1 MNLNIFDRYL
11 LIINIIALV
20 IYGIKV
26 LVYKHQTR
34 DWFEKLCMF
43 IVLLGGSAGILLM
56 IILFDRKAVKENM
69 MSRVFTLCMLVI
81 QAILLLIVKG
91 YHGDQIHI
99 DFWDYLMQHRI
110 LLIYLAVVNILTIIV
125 FGVDKMNAK
134 SNRQRVRIVT
144 LLGLAFIGGSVGA
157 LIGMYGFHHK
167 TKKAYFTVGGAVDFA
182 DAGCCIVLCDEY
194 GNVTYEIYKC
204 NGRRICLPQ

>member
-11 LIINIIALV
+11 LIINLIALV

-167 TKKAYFTVGGAVDFA
+167 TKKAYFTVGVPL
-182 DAGCCIVLCDEY
+182 ILLMQVVVLFYVMNMGIFFGE
-194 GNVTYEIYKC
+194 VS
-204 NGRRICLPQ
+204 

>member
-11 LIINIIALV
+11 LIINIIALA

-167 TKKAYFTVGGAVDFA
+167 TKKAYFTVGVPL
-182 DAGCCIVLCDEY
+182 ILLMQVVVLFYVMNMGIFFGE
-194 GNVTYEIYKC
+194 VS
-204 NGRRICLPQ
+204 

>member
-167 TKKAYFTVGGAVDFA
+167 TKKAYFTVGVPLILLMQVVVLFYV
-182 DAGCCIVLCDEY
+182 IVVYLYRSILD
-194 GNVTYEIYKC
+194 TTTLWK
-204 NGRRICLPQ
+204 R

>member
-34 DWFEKLCMF
+34 DCFEKLCMF
-43 IVLLGGSAGILLM
+43 IAVLGGSAGILLM

-125 FGVDKMNAK
+125 FGVDKMNEK

-167 TKKAYFTVGGAVDFA
+167 TKKAYFTVGVPL
-182 DAGCCIVLCDEY
+182 ILLMQVVVLFYVMNMGIFFGE
-194 GNVTYEIYKC
+194 VS
-204 NGRRICLPQ
+204 

>member
-1 MNLNIFDRYL
+1 MTKRGIILMNLNIFDRYL

-167 TKKAYFTVGGAVDFA
+167 TKKAYFTVG
-182 DAGCCIVLCDEY
+182 VLLILLMQVVVLFY
-194 GNVTYEIYKC
+194 VMNMGM
-204 NGRRICLPQ
+204 

>member
-43 IVLLGGSAGILLM
+43 IVLLGGSSGILLM

-144 LLGLAFIGGSVGA
+144 LLELAFIGGSVGA

-167 TKKAYFTVGGAVDFA
+167 TKKAYFTVGVPL
-182 DAGCCIVLCDEY
+182 ILLMQVVVLFYVMNMGIFFGE
-194 GNVTYEIYKC
+194 VS
-204 NGRRICLPQ
+204 

>member
-167 TKKAYFTVGGAVDFA
+167 TKKAYFTVGVPLILLMQGV
-182 DAGCCIVLCDEY
+182 VLFY
-194 GNVTYEIYKC
+194 VMNMGM
-204 NGRRICLPQ
+204 

>member
-34 DWFEKLCMF
+34 DWFEKPCMF

-167 TKKAYFTVGGAVDFA
+167 TKKAYFTVGVPL
-182 DAGCCIVLCDEY
+182 ILLMQVVVLFY
-194 GNVTYEIYKC
+194 VMNMGM
-204 NGRRICLPQ
+204 

>member
-1 MNLNIFDRYL
+1 MAKRGITLMNLNIFDRYL

-43 IVLLGGSAGILLM
+43 IALLGGSAGILLM

-81 QAILLLIVKG
+81 
-91 YHGDQIHI
+91 
-99 DFWDYLMQHRI
+99 
-110 LLIYLAVVNILTIIV
+110 
-125 FGVDKMNAK
+125 
-134 SNRQRVRIVT
+134 
-144 LLGLAFIGGSVGA
+144 
-157 LIGMYGFHHK
+157 
-167 TKKAYFTVGGAVDFA
+167 
-182 DAGCCIVLCDEY
+182 
-194 GNVTYEIYKC
+194 
-204 NGRRICLPQ
+204 

>member
-125 FGVDKMNAK
+125 FDVDKMNAK

-167 TKKAYFTVGGAVDFA
+167 TKKAYFTVGVPL
-182 DAGCCIVLCDEY
+182 ILLMQVVVLFYVMNMGIFFGE
-194 GNVTYEIYKC
+194 VS
-204 NGRRICLPQ
+204 

>member
-56 IILFDRKAVKENM
+56 IIFFDRKAAQREYD
-69 MSRVFTLCMLVI
+69 
-81 QAILLLIVKG
+81 VKG
-91 YHGDQIHI
+91 VYTLHVGYSGYSIADSERLSWDQIPYA
-99 DFWDYLMQHRI
+99 DFGDYLMQQ
-110 LLIYLAVVNILTIIV
+110 N
-125 FGVDKMNAK
+125 
-134 SNRQRVRIVT
+134 
-144 LLGLAFIGGSVGA
+144 
-157 LIGMYGFHHK
+157 
-167 TKKAYFTVGGAVDFA
+167 FA
-182 DAGCCIVLCDEY
+182 DLSSWCR
-194 GNVTYEIYKC
+194 IY
-204 NGRRICLPQ
+204 RQSLYLWIR

>member
-125 FGVDKMNAK
+125 FDVDKMNAK

-167 TKKAYFTVGGAVDFA
+167 TKKAYFTVGLPLILLMQVV
-182 DAGCCIVLCDEY
+182 VLFYVMNMGIFFGE
-194 GNVTYEIYKC
+194 VS
-204 NGRRICLPQ
+204 

>member
-91 YHGDQIHI
+91 YHGEQIHI

-167 TKKAYFTVGGAVDFA
+167 TKKAYFTVGVPL
-182 DAGCCIVLCDEY
+182 ILLMQVVVLFY
-194 GNVTYEIYKC
+194 VMNMGM
-204 NGRRICLPQ
+204 

>member
-56 IILFDRKAVKENM
+56 IILFDRKADKENM

-167 TKKAYFTVGGAVDFA
+167 TKKAYFTVGVPL
-182 DAGCCIVLCDEY
+182 ILLMQVVVLFYVMNMGIFFGE
-194 GNVTYEIYKC
+194 VS
-204 NGRRICLPQ
+204 

>member
-99 DFWDYLMQHRI
+99 DFWDYLKQHRI

-167 TKKAYFTVGGAVDFA
+167 TKKAYFTVGVPL
-182 DAGCCIVLCDEY
+182 ILLMQVVVLFY
-194 GNVTYEIYKC
+194 VMNMGM
-204 NGRRICLPQ
+204 

>member
-167 TKKAYFTVGGAVDFA
+167 TKKAYFTVGVPLILLMQVVALFYVMNMGIFFGEVS
-182 DAGCCIVLCDEY
+182 
-194 GNVTYEIYKC
+194 
-204 NGRRICLPQ
+204 

>member
-56 IILFDRKAVKENM
+56 IILLDRKAVKENM

-167 TKKAYFTVGGAVDFA
+167 TKKAYFTVGVPL
-182 DAGCCIVLCDEY
+182 ILLMQVVVLFY
-194 GNVTYEIYKC
+194 VMNMGM
-204 NGRRICLPQ
+204 

>member
-69 MSRVFTLCMLVI
+69 MSRLFTLCMLVI

-125 FGVDKMNAK
+125 FGVYKMNAK

-167 TKKAYFTVGGAVDFA
+167 TKKAYFTVGVPL
-182 DAGCCIVLCDEY
+182 ILLMQVVVLFYVMNMGIFFGE
-194 GNVTYEIYKC
+194 VS
-204 NGRRICLPQ
+204 

>member
-43 IVLLGGSAGILLM
+43 IVLLGGSAGSLLM

-167 TKKAYFTVGGAVDFA
+167 TKKAYFTVGVPL
-182 DAGCCIVLCDEY
+182 ILLMQVVVLFY
-194 GNVTYEIYKC
+194 VMNMGM
-204 NGRRICLPQ
+204 

>member
-125 FGVDKMNAK
+125 LGVDKMNAK

-167 TKKAYFTVGGAVDFA
+167 TKKAYFTVGVPL
-182 DAGCCIVLCDEY
+182 ILLMQVVVLFYVMNMGIFFGE
-194 GNVTYEIYKC
+194 VS
-204 NGRRICLPQ
+204 

>member
-134 SNRQRVRIVT
+134 PNRQRVRIVT

-167 TKKAYFTVGGAVDFA
+167 TKKAYFTVGVPL
-182 DAGCCIVLCDEY
+182 ILLMQVVVLFY
-194 GNVTYEIYKC
+194 VMNMGM
-204 NGRRICLPQ
+204 

>member
-43 IVLLGGSAGILLM
+43 IVLLGGLAGILLM

-99 DFWDYLMQHRI
+99 DFWDFLMQHRI

-167 TKKAYFTVGGAVDFA
+167 TKKAYFTVGVPL
-182 DAGCCIVLCDEY
+182 ILLMQVVVLFYVMNMGIFFGE
-194 GNVTYEIYKC
+194 VS
-204 NGRRICLPQ
+204 

>member
-91 YHGDQIHI
+91 YHGYQIHI

-110 LLIYLAVVNILTIIV
+110 LLIYLAVVNMLTIIV

-167 TKKAYFTVGGAVDFA
+167 TKKAYFTVGVPL
-182 DAGCCIVLCDEY
+182 ILLMQVVVLFYVMNMGIFFGE
-194 GNVTYEIYKC
+194 VS
-204 NGRRICLPQ
+204 

>member
-167 TKKAYFTVGGAVDFA
+167 TKKAYFTVGVPL
-182 DAGCCIVLCDEY
+182 ILLMQVVVLFYVLNMGIFFGE
-194 GNVTYEIYKC
+194 VS
-204 NGRRICLPQ
+204 

>member
-110 LLIYLAVVNILTIIV
+110 LLIYLAVVNILTFIV

-144 LLGLAFIGGSVGA
+144 LLGLTFIGGSVGA

-167 TKKAYFTVGGAVDFA
+167 TKKAYFTVGVPL
-182 DAGCCIVLCDEY
+182 ILLMQVVVLFY
-194 GNVTYEIYKC
+194 VMNMGM
-204 NGRRICLPQ
+204 

>member
-167 TKKAYFTVGGAVDFA
+167 TKKAYFTVGVPL
-182 DAGCCIVLCDEY
+182 ILLMQVVVLFYVMTMGIFFGE
-194 GNVTYEIYKC
+194 VS
-204 NGRRICLPQ
+204 

>member
-1 MNLNIFDRYL
+1 MTLNIFDRYL

-34 DWFEKLCMF
+34 DWFEKLCMC
-43 IVLLGGSAGILLM
+43 IALLGGSAGILLM

-167 TKKAYFTVGGAVDFA
+167 TKKAYFTVEVPL
-182 DAGCCIVLCDEY
+182 ILLMQVVVLFY
-194 GNVTYEIYKC
+194 VMNMGM
-204 NGRRICLPQ
+204 

>member
-99 DFWDYLMQHRI
+99 DFWDYLMQHRN

-167 TKKAYFTVGGAVDFA
+167 TKKAYFTVGVPL
-182 DAGCCIVLCDEY
+182 ILLMQVVVLFY
-194 GNVTYEIYKC
+194 VMNMGM
-204 NGRRICLPQ
+204 

>member
-157 LIGMYGFHHK
+157 LIGMYGFRHK
-167 TKKAYFTVGGAVDFA
+167 TKKAYFTVGVPL
-182 DAGCCIVLCDEY
+182 ILLMQVVVLFYVMNMGIFFGE
-194 GNVTYEIYKC
+194 VS
-204 NGRRICLPQ
+204 

>member
-1 MNLNIFDRYL
+1 MNVNIFDRYL

-81 QAILLLIVKG
+81 QAILLLIVKD

-167 TKKAYFTVGGAVDFA
+167 TKKAYFTVGVPL
-182 DAGCCIVLCDEY
+182 ILLMQVVVLFYVMNMGIFFGE
-194 GNVTYEIYKC
+194 VS
-204 NGRRICLPQ
+204 

>member
-99 DFWDYLMQHRI
+99 DFLDYLMQHRI

-167 TKKAYFTVGGAVDFA
+167 TKKAYFTVGVPL
-182 DAGCCIVLCDEY
+182 ILLMQVVVLFYVMNMGIFFGE
-194 GNVTYEIYKC
+194 VS
-204 NGRRICLPQ
+204 

>member
-56 IILFDRKAVKENM
+56 IILLDRKAVKENM

-167 TKKAYFTVGGAVDFA
+167 TKKAYFTVGVPL
-182 DAGCCIVLCDEY
+182 ILLMQVVVLFYVMNMGIFFGE
-194 GNVTYEIYKC
+194 VS
-204 NGRRICLPQ
+204 

>member
-167 TKKAYFTVGGAVDFA
+167 MKKAYFTVGVPL
-182 DAGCCIVLCDEY
+182 ILLMQVVVLFYVMNMGIFFGE
-194 GNVTYEIYKC
+194 VS
-204 NGRRICLPQ
+204 

>member
-81 QAILLLIVKG
+81 QVILLLIVKG
-91 YHGDQIHI
+91 YHGDQMHI
-99 DFWDYLMQHRI
+99 DFWDYLMQHRG

-125 FGVDKMNAK
+125 FGVDKMNARA
-134 SNRQRVRIVT
+134 NRQRVRIVT

-167 TKKAYFTVGGAVDFA
+167 TKKAYFTVGVPL
-182 DAGCCIVLCDEY
+182 ILLMQVVVLFYVMNMGIFFGE
-194 GNVTYEIYKC
+194 VS
-204 NGRRICLPQ
+204 

>member
-56 IILFDRKAVKENM
+56 IIFFDRKAVKENM

-110 LLIYLAVVNILTIIV
+110 LLIYLAVVNILTFIV

-134 SNRQRVRIVT
+134 FNRQRVRIVT

-167 TKKAYFTVGGAVDFA
+167 TKKAYFTVGVPL
-182 DAGCCIVLCDEY
+182 ILLMQVVVLFY
-194 GNVTYEIYKC
+194 VMNMGM
-204 NGRRICLPQ
+204 

>member
-69 MSRVFTLCMLVI
+69 MSRVFTLCMLII

-167 TKKAYFTVGGAVDFA
+167 TKKAYFTVGVPL
-182 DAGCCIVLCDEY
+182 ILLMQVVVLFYVMNMGIFFGE
-194 GNVTYEIYKC
+194 VS
-204 NGRRICLPQ
+204 

>member
-167 TKKAYFTVGGAVDFA
+167 TKKAYFAVGVPL
-182 DAGCCIVLCDEY
+182 ILLMQVVVLFY
-194 GNVTYEIYKC
+194 VMNMGM
-204 NGRRICLPQ
+204 

>member
-1 MNLNIFDRYL
+1 MTKRGIILMNLNIFDRYL

-167 TKKAYFTVGGAVDFA
+167 TKKAYFTVGVPL
-182 DAGCCIVLCDEY
+182 ILLMQVVVLFY
-194 GNVTYEIYKC
+194 VMNMGM
-204 NGRRICLPQ
+204 

>member
-11 LIINIIALV
+11 LIINIMALV

-56 IILFDRKAVKENM
+56 IIFFDRKAVKENM

-167 TKKAYFTVGGAVDFA
+167 TKKAYFTVGVPL
-182 DAGCCIVLCDEY
+182 ILLMQVVVLFYVMNMGIFFGE
-194 GNVTYEIYKC
+194 VS
-204 NGRRICLPQ
+204 